1 MPIKSS
7 SLKDEY
13 QNQQI
18 EDYENKS
25 CQPAL
30 VDYQALY
37 ESMSTFRQN
46 PHQTKYQELSV
57 FVQHHECDDCSMAF
71 SCSSQLAEHLRIH
84 QVEKAPRDD
93 EEAKAFRHRASFTR
107 LQSVDTLDKHF
118 ECDQCGE
125 TFNRA
130 SKFIQHQSTHSRL
143 KPHKCDVCPRA
154 FQFLSSLIT
163 HQRFHA
169 GKSPRL
175 AQHQRTPER
184 NKLFVCTGTH
194 LGASLERD
202 AGRERVHYPRTKASS
217 AQPFAPG
224 PEGSELPANPLTC
237 GRTRFARVTAER
249 RVPDAAG
256 LFPRNSLQNWNAD
269 SAENWIAR

>member
-71 SCSSQLAEHLRIH
+71 SCSSQLAEHQRIH

-184 NKLFVCTGTH
+184 NKLFISAALLSKHRLNEASKRSARWKAFQKMQFLNSGMKSPQGGVCQG
-194 LGASLERD
+194 SRD
-202 AGRERVHYPRTKASS
+202 ITNTEEASS
-217 AQPFAPG
+217 AHEPRTLESSVTP
-224 PEGSELPANPLTC
+224 PETKHRGKRYELQL
-237 GRTRFARVTAER
+237 
-249 RVPDAAG
+249 
-256 LFPRNSLQNWNAD
+256 LK
-269 SAENWIAR
+269 